1 MKKNATI
8 DDVAALAGLS
18 RAQTARAL
26 RDDPCVRPETRDRV
40 RAAARQLSY
49 RTNVA
54 ARALSEAH
62 SRSVGLL
69 IGEPLNPFH
78 LILAQAVDA
87 ALAAIGL
94 DAIVSLRAVTDDA
107 AATEVDRLASFR
119 ALGMILIATP
129 RDPRAVHL
137 AAEHLPC
144 VYIGGD
150 VRHGGIAVID
160 TDNTQGIRLAVDH
173 LAGLGHRH
181 IVHIGGRTEG
191 HIAERAAAY
200 TARMAEAGLPARAWF
215 GQNDIDT
222 GRRGVD
228 ALLADA
234 PRPTAI
240 IAANDAI
247 AIGAIDRLHGLG
259 LKVPEDISVIGF
271 DDIPA
276 AGSDTWSLTTVRQ
289 DTAALADAAVAAFQR
304 LIKDPELSDSAASYV
319 RLPVTLVVRRSS
331 GPPALRKGKTNAV
344 GNDQLTP

>member
-8 DDVAALAGLS
+8 DEVAALAGVS

-26 RDDPCVRPETRDRV
+26 RDDPCVRPETRERV
-40 RAAARQLSY
+40 RAAAQQLSY

-78 LILAQAVDA
+78 LILAQAVDT
-87 ALAAIGL
+87 ALAGIGL
-94 DAIVSLRAVTDDA
+94 DAIVSLRAVTDAA

-119 ALGMILIATP
+119 ALGLILIATP
-129 RDPRAVHL
+129 RAPAAVHQ
-137 AAEHLPC
+137 AAQHLPV
-144 VYIGGD
+144 VYIGGKVGHD
-150 VRHGGIAVID
+150 AIAVID
-160 TDNTQGIRLAVDH
+160 TDNTQGIRLAVEH
-173 LAGLGHRH
+173 LLDLGHRH
-181 IVHIGGRTEG
+181 IVHIGGRAEG
-191 HIAERAAAY
+191 HIAERAGAY
-200 TARMAEAGLPARAWF
+200 TARMQEAGLTPRAWY

-228 ALLADA
+228 ALLAHD

-240 IAANDAI
+240 ITANDAM

-259 LKVPEDISVIGF
+259 LKVPDDISVIGF

-276 AGSDTWSLTTVRQ
+276 AGSETWSLTTVRQ
-289 DTAALADAAVAAFQR
+289 DTAALARAAVAALQR
-304 LIKDPELSDSAASYV
+304 LIAHSRSGEVADPVDNHL
-319 RLPVTLVVRRSS
+319 RLPVTLVVRRST
-331 GPPALRKGKTNAV
+331 GPVRG
-344 GNDQLTP
+344 